1 MSQTGF
7 LVRGVLVL
15 AGLGLLVGNH
25 HTPAHADPPDR
36 VPGRLLVRFRADVDE
51 GRKNGLENAVG
62 ARKVGEL
69 PGLGIHVL
77 QLPPN
82 ASEVAMAH
90 AFGQQDE
97 VEFAEPDAI
106 CPVQDVTPNDPLF
119 SGSEWHLK
127 KISCPTAWATN
138 TGSSGITV
146 AVLDTGVNANHPDL
160 APRIVPGWN
169 VYNNT
174 ADTSDVYGHGT
185 EVAGTIGA
193 CTNNGTGV
201 AAVTWNC
208 RIMPIRISA
217 TDGSATYSAMAAG
230 LTWAADHGAR
240 VANISYMASTSAAVT
255 SAAQY
260 FQSKGGVVTSSA
272 GNYATFDSSADN
284 PYILTVSATDSND
297 SLYSWSNTGNNVD
310 LAAPGSVYTT
320 TADGNYGS
328 AAGTSFSAPIVAG
341 VAALVISQNP
351 NLTGQQVQDVLK
363 QGADDLGTVGW
374 DPQYGWGRVNAAK
387 ALALAGGG
395 GSLAAPPA
403 APIVD
408 TTPPVVSFAS
418 PASGAVVANT
428 MSVQVSASDNLAV
441 ASVSLSVDGVSLG
454 TDSAAPYSFSWPT
467 LNYANGAHTLTAQAV
482 DTSGNI
488 ATATLS
494 VTVNNV
500 PDTTAPTVSIVS
512 PAGGTS
518 LNGNVTVQASASD
531 NVGVVRVEL
540 YVDGKLQAADAS
552 APWTFSLN
560 TKKLG
565 SGSHSL
571 QCKAYDAAGNVGSSA
586 LVTVTTR

>member
-1 MSQTGF
+1 MSQRGF
-7 LVRGVLVL
+7 LARGALVL
-15 AGLGLLVGNH
+15 AGLGLLVGNRH
-25 HTPAHADPPDR
+25 NPAHADPPDR

-51 GRKNGLENAVG
+51 DRKNGLEAAAG

-69 PGLGIHVL
+69 SGLGIHVL

-82 ASEVAMAH
+82 ASEEATAH
-90 AFGQQDE
+90 AFGQKDE

-119 SGSEWHLK
+119 SSSEWHLK
-127 KISCPTAWATN
+127 KISCPAAWSTN
-138 TGSSGITV
+138 PGSSGITV
-146 AVLDTGVNANHPDL
+146 AVLDTGVNSSHPDL

-169 VYNNT
+169 VYDNNNNT
-174 ADTSDVYGHGT
+174 GDVYGHGT

-208 RIMPIRISA
+208 RIMPVRISA

-240 VANISYMASTSAAVT
+240 VANISYIASTSATVT

-260 FQSKGGVVTSSA
+260 FQSKGGVVTSSS

-284 PYILTVSATDSND
+284 PYILTVSATDGND
-297 SLYSWSNTGNNVD
+297 QLYSWSNTGNNVD

-320 TADGNYGS
+320 TADGNYAS

-341 VAALVISQNP
+341 VAALVLSQNP
-351 NLTGQQVQDVLK
+351 NLTAQQVQDVLK

-374 DPQYGWGRVNAAK
+374 DPQYGYGRVNAAK
-387 ALALAGGG
+387 ALSLAGGG
-395 GSLAAPPA
+395 GSLSAPPA
-403 APIVD
+403 APTVD
-408 TTPPVVSFAS
+408 TTPPVVSFTS
-418 PASGAVVANT
+418 PGSGATVANT
-428 MSVQVSASDNLAV
+428 VSVQVSAVDDTGV

-454 TDSAAPYSFSWPT
+454 TDSSAPYNFSWAT
-467 LNYANGAHTLTAQAV
+467 LNYANGMHTLTAKAV

-488 ATATLS
+488 ATASLS
-494 VTVNNV
+494 VAVNNV
-500 PDTTAPTVSIVS
+500 ADTTAPTVSIVS
-512 PAGGTS
+512 PAGGSS
-518 LNGNVTVQASASD
+518 LNGNVSVQASASD
-531 NVGVVRVEL
+531 NVGVIRVEL
-540 YVDGKLQAADAS
+540 YADGKLQAADAS
-552 APWTFSLN
+552 GPWSFSLN
-560 TKKLG
+560 AKKLG
-565 SGSHSL
+565 SGAHTL

-586 LVTVTTR
+586 VVTVSTR